1 MLRDFP
7 GRSNSTGQRNYEYCV
22 GRITRPFRQKFLDYK
37 RGCRLVRLWIRWIK
51 KLQNRWARSNFSTL
65 LVLQWL
71 VLSVWLDR
79 GELMSLNDIKKI
91 ISKNI
96 KKIFVRYVWTI
107 DAING
112 VDTLKK
118 NRVTYIPEVQN
129 NVIISGW
136 LFDAKEDN
144 TIVEL
149 CVEIDGTNYHALYG
163 LMRTDVSFEY
173 KEKRFKNSG
182 FRCVIPKRE
191 FQSGKVYAINLRIK
205 TRKERNET
213 LNTSISFAISE
224 EKTRGL
230 QATSSEI
237 LDYSQYVGE
246 LLLLKYI
253 AGTGIEIGAL
263 HAPSSVD
270 SKKASVLY
278 VDRLA
283 QQDLYA
289 QYPEFKKY
297 DIVAADIIDNG
308 DELATIPDNA
318 YDFCISNHVL
328 EHLEDPIKALGN
340 WMRILKPK
348 GLLFLSIPLP
358 YNIVDKNRQ
367 PTSLSHIIDD
377 YGLMARDR
385 ETYARKRHNHFL
397 DFVRSTNLSESAN
410 DAFINSKT
418 SELMDLDYSIH
429 FHVFSE
435 ETLLQVIDYISKK
448 NPLKIIEFVKNEPE
462 EFIVII
468 EKQA

>member
-1 MLRDFP
+1 M
-7 GRSNSTGQRNYEYCV
+7 
-22 GRITRPFRQKFLDYK
+22 FLK
-37 RGCRLVRLWIRWIK
+37 
-51 KLQNRWARSNFSTL
+51 N
-65 LVLQWL
+65 
-71 VLSVWLDR
+71 
-79 GELMSLNDIKKI
+79 IKKI
-91 ISKNI
+91 ISNNL
-96 KKIFVRYVWTI
+96 KKIFVRYLWTV

-118 NRVTYIPEVQN
+118 DRVTYIPEAQN

-144 TIVEL
+144 TIVDFF
-149 CVEIDGTNYHALYG
+149 VEIDGKNYHALYG

-173 KEKRFKNSG
+173 KEKRFRNSG
-182 FRCVIPKRE
+182 FRCVIPRRE
-191 FQSGKVYAINLRIK
+191 FQSGQVYAINLRIK
-205 TRKERNET
+205 TRKDTYKT
-213 LNTSISFAISE
+213 LKTSISFAIDE
-224 EKTRGL
+224 EKTRGV
-230 QATSSEI
+230 QSTSNEI

-246 LLLLKYI
+246 LLSLKYI

-263 HAPSSVD
+263 HAPLSVD
-270 SKKASVLY
+270 RKKANVLY

-328 EHLEDPIKALGN
+328 EHLEDPIKALNN
-340 WMRILKPK
+340 WMRILKTK

-367 PTSLSHIIDD
+367 PTAISHIVED

-385 ETYARKRHNHFL
+385 DAYAKQRHNHFL

-410 DAFINSKT
+410 EAFINSRT
-418 SELMDLDYSIH
+418 SELMGMDYSIH

-435 ETLLQVIDYISKK
+435 ETLLQMIDFVSKK
-448 NPLKIIEFVKNEPE
+448 SPLHILEFVKNQPE

>member
-1 MLRDFP
+1 M
-7 GRSNSTGQRNYEYCV
+7 
-22 GRITRPFRQKFLDYK
+22 FLK
-37 RGCRLVRLWIRWIK
+37 NIK
-51 KLQNRWARSNFSTL
+51 Q
-65 LVLQWL
+65 
-71 VLSVWLDR
+71 
-79 GELMSLNDIKKI
+79 I

-96 KKIFVRYVWTI
+96 KKIFVRYLWTV

-144 TIVEL
+144 TIVDFF
-149 CVEIDGTNYHALYG
+149 VEIDGKNHHALYG

-173 KEKRFKNSG
+173 KEKRFRNCG

-205 TRKERNET
+205 TPKDTYKT
-213 LNTSISFAISE
+213 LKTSISFAISAE
-224 EKTRGL
+224 NTREVQL
-230 QATSSEI
+230 TSNEI

-246 LLLLKYI
+246 LLSLKYI

-263 HAPSSVD
+263 HAPLSVD
-270 SKKASVLY
+270 RKKANVLY

-328 EHLEDPIKALGN
+328 EHLEDPIKALSN
-340 WMRILKPK
+340 WMRILKTK

-358 YNIVDKNRQ
+358 YNIVDQNRR
-367 PTSLSHIIDD
+367 PTPLSHIIED
-377 YGLMARDR
+377 YGLMARNR
-385 ETYARKRHNHFL
+385 EAYAKKRHNHFL

-410 DAFINSKT
+410 EAFINSKT
-418 SELMDLDYSIH
+418 SELMRMNYSIH

-435 ETLLQVIDYISKK
+435 ETLLPMIDFVSQKS
-448 NPLKIIEFVKNEPE
+448 PLKILEFVNNEPE